1 MKLKKISNL
10 KIISKIITCIPIIL
24 FLLLIGVLI
33 YVFATR
39 CKNTIAHIDDST
51 SNFTVAIISA
61 FVELIIVCGITAI
74 PKSRKFII
82 NLWYKL
88 ENKIYIFINN
98 KFSNTWLK
106 NNFINVY
113 NSKYLFP
120 YASQTKVIN
129 IFIENMKQNQNN
141 LFYIT
146 GDNDSG
152 KTTMLL
158 LLFDECAKKIEY
170 YKLLNKKAIY
180 LCKSYNNMQ
189 IESFIDN
196 YLIGKYKEKYII
208 IDDVGDFSLISQIQ
222 LWNKIILPIIKS
234 NICYAKCITIIS
246 DKNNSFINTHINSE
260 DVNNQ
265 IYIIDNSKSKKTP
278 YSNWLK
284 ESNEFFKKYN
294 IKDTSMKSIV
304 NDIIKQRNKKIV
316 EILFDDKSSSLK
328 ALFVCFIVLSRYS
341 KIVDTKIV
349 KTIYKKLGY
358 NKWNY
363 HKNIYI
369 LISSNLLVIFPFIKN
384 FIYIDNQI
392 TAYFLNRYRN
402 TNLYSEIIN
411 ILKKYYEFVNDAE
424 KWLVHCENCLLLD
437 EEYSDYLF
445 TNAFNMGNFKYL
457 LENLNEILL
466 INKKAKLNFYKELG
480 YLNEKVGNRELAI
493 ENLKLHIK
501 NSTKCV
507 DKELSYLLLF
517 EIEHHYNQD
526 INEIEKITDSNI
538 PFLSLQAKYWL
549 QHIQIEKG
557 IFNYHELFEIVKKY
571 LKIEDKTGINYY
583 HILRRMYSDLA
594 RVYYLSGEIDVK
606 KFRTFKNSMENSG
619 LNLHHTEY
627 EDFYNLLTNAH
638 YMHYDIIFQ
647 LGFYGNFI
655 HDCDSEYGKNP
666 NVSEMLDKAIQAY
679 NNCETNFKKYG
690 DKAWITISIRKNELM
705 LCTKT
710 QIIKILNELNDLRKV
725 FISNN
730 NDLHLAYIDCVLC
743 KAVFLEYYIN
753 NLELNAKKTILKCKE
768 LLEESRKIYKEFDNV
783 YGQYR
788 IDLISTFLDFFVD
801 LPKDTDKAQ
810 KDFKD
815 KLKKMLNKKYYREFE
830 IIRYILDMK
839 SINTDLIFRFFSY
852 YPIILQ

>member
-1 MKLKKISNL
+1 MPML
-10 KIISKIITCIPIIL
+10 L
-24 FLLLIGVLI
+24 FLLLIGVII
-33 YVFATR
+33 YVFVTR

-61 FVELIIVCGITAI
+61 FVELIIVSGITAI

-82 NLWYKL
+82 NLLYKL
-88 ENKIYIFINN
+88 ENKTYIFIDN

-129 IFIENMKQNQNN
+129 IFIENMKKNRNN

-208 IDDVGDFSLISQIQ
+208 IDDVGDLSLISQIQ

-246 DKNNSFINTHINSE
+246 DKNNSFINTHIDSE
-260 DVNNQ
+260 DVSNQ
-265 IYIIDNSKSKKTP
+265 IYIIEKSKSKYS

-284 ESNEFFKKYN
+284 ESNEVFKKYN
-294 IKDTSMKSIV
+294 VKDTSIKNII
-304 NDIIKQRNKKIV
+304 NEIIKQRKITNV

-341 KIVDTKIV
+341 KIVDTKIAR
-349 KTIYKKLGY
+349 KIYKKLGY
-358 NKWNY
+358 NNWNY
-363 HKNIYI
+363 HKNLYI
-369 LISSNLLVIFPFIKN
+369 LIDSNLLVLFPFIKN

-402 TNLYSEIIN
+402 INLYSKIMN
-411 ILKKYYEFVNDAE
+411 ILKKYYEFENDAE

-437 EEYSDYLF
+437 DEYSDYLF
-445 TNAFNMGNFKYL
+445 INAFNMGNFKYL
-457 LENLNEILL
+457 LEKLNEVLS
-466 INKKAKLNFYKELG
+466 INKKSKLKFYKELG

-493 ENLKLHIK
+493 ENLNLHIK
-501 NSTKCV
+501 NSTKSV

-526 INEIEKITDSNI
+526 INEIEKIADSNI

-549 QHIQIEKG
+549 EHIQIEKG

-571 LKIEDKTGINYY
+571 LKIDDKTGINYY

-606 KFRTFKNSMENSG
+606 KFKSFKNSMENSG

-627 EDFYNLLTNAH
+627 EDFYNLLTKAH

-655 HDCDSEYGKNP
+655 HDCESEYGKNP

-705 LCTKT
+705 LCTET

-730 NDLHLAYIDCVLC
+730 NDLHLAYINCVLC

-753 NLELNAKKTILKCKE
+753 KLELNPEKTILKCKK
-768 LLEESRKIYKEFDNV
+768 LLKESQKIYKEIDNV

-788 IDLISTFLDFFVD
+788 IDLISIFLDFFTD
-801 LPKDTDKAQ
+801 LPKGTDKAQ

-839 SINTDLIFRFFSY
+839 SINTDLILRFFSY